1 MNFYQQKP
9 KQPTFIFLL
18 LTLLLSLSACTTI
31 PDENANSHSTIERA
45 RIAYSQ
51 KDYGQTLILLNTLVQ
66 QNSAEAQYALGY
78 MYRYGQGLSRNQ
90 ERASYWITLAA
101 KNGCIKAQT
110 ALTLMRLKGD
120 TQKAFSKD
128 LKDLDGSCTGKE
140 EK

>member
-1 MNFYQQKP
+1 MNLHRQIT
-9 KQPTFIFLL
+9 KQRTSIFLL
-18 LTLLLSLSACTTI
+18 LTFLLSLIACTTT
-31 PDENANSHSTIERA
+31 PDDNANAQSTIERA
-45 RIAYSQ
+45 RTAYSQ